1 MTLYELTDELMQL
14 LELAEDPEVDPEVL
28 EDTLA
33 ALTGEI
39 EDKAVGYGKV
49 IRQLESDAVALKAE
63 EARLNNRRKTLEAN
77 VKRMKE
83 SLFTTMK
90 VMNRQKIDTELF
102 KFSIRKNPAAVV
114 MDEQY
119 IENIPEE
126 YLIPQEPKIDRA
138 KLKEDLKAGK
148 DLDGIAHLEQGESLT
163 IK

>member
-1 MTLYELTDELMQL
+1 MTLYELTDELMML
-14 LELAEDPEVDPEVL
+14 LDIAEDPDVDPEVV

-39 EDKAVGYGKV
+39 EEKAVGYGKV

-63 EARLNNRRKTLEAN
+63 EARLNNRRKTLESN
-77 VKRMKE
+77 VKRMKD
-83 SLFTTMK
+83 SLFMAMK
-90 VMNRQKIDTELF
+90 ALDKQKIDTDLF

-114 MDEQY
+114 IDEQY

-126 YLIPQEPKIDRA
+126 YLIQQDPKIDKA

-148 DLDGIAHLEQGESLT
+148 DLDGIAHLEQGESLM

>member
-63 EARLNNRRKTLEAN
+63 EARLNNRRKTLENN
-77 VKRMKE
+77 VKRMKD

>member
-63 EARLNNRRKTLEAN
+63 EIRLNNRRKTLENN
-77 VKRMKE
+77 VKRMKD

-90 VMNRQKIDTELF
+90 VMNRQRIDTDLF
-102 KFSIRKNPAAVV
+102 KFSIRKNPASVV
-114 MDEQY
+114 ITDESR
-119 IENIPEE
+119 ITHD
-126 YLIPQEPKIDRA
+126 YLIPQPPKIDKKA
-138 KLKEDLKAGK
+138 IKEALNEGFEFDW
-148 DLDGIAHLEQGESLT
+148 AHLEQGESLT

>member
-63 EARLNNRRKTLEAN
+63 EARLNNRRKTLENN
-77 VKRMKE
+77 VKRMKD

-90 VMNRQKIDTELF
+90 ILNRQKIDTELF

-119 IENIPEE
+119 IESIPKE